1 MLDDSQNA
9 HSNAGS
15 HFSGALLQKPGI
27 SGFNPNNLGMTGGAS
42 HADFDRGEDVN
53 LDDVHAYGNEEPMG
67 RQGDAVDSDEDEGSL
82 YMPTLI
88 QKRVPQTKPKKK
100 STGPP
105 APIPKP

>member
-1 MLDDSQNA
+1 
-9 HSNAGS
+9 
-15 HFSGALLQKPGI
+15 
-27 SGFNPNNLGMTGGAS
+27 MTGGAS

-67 RQGDAVDSDEDEGSL
+67 KQGDAVDSDEDEGSL